1 MHYQN
6 RIVCFCYIVCFLG
19 MSVTFFPRIQRV
31 ISQISPQLAL
41 CSFRVPLENTCSWGF
56 VTAWF
61 KPMDWYGFELEMNG
75 DEWGTLGSS
84 IPLSQA
90 LLFSPFFSLRQG
102 SLGKRGAS
110 REEEDEGETGAPM
123 EDDYGGSTDE
133 EQSQS
138 PPRTQART
146 APLRGTIW

>member
-1 MHYQN
+1 
-6 RIVCFCYIVCFLG
+6 
-19 MSVTFFPRIQRV
+19 
-31 ISQISPQLAL
+31 
-41 CSFRVPLENTCSWGF
+41 
-56 VTAWF
+56 
-61 KPMDWYGFELEMNG
+61 MNG

-102 SLGKRGAS
+102 SLGKRGAL

-123 EDDYGGSTDE
+123 DDDYGGSTDE

-146 APLRGTIW
+146 APLRGTV